1 MDTTTSPTALEAS
14 ERLEADALAAAEEH
28 DAALAAQ
35 QAEARY
41 ERLADAEMALHH
53 AMRAVIGPD
62 AYFEVIGHLDLDGF
76 GPGGFAARTRA
87 GGLTFM
93 VERPDNL
100 TATNVELLAPCPDC
114 GLETPY
120 GSHLASLTELGYAI
134 RQAKLPCAPCARG
147 ASTLEVTPA
156 KKPWVIGKH
165 GTPAEA
171 EAAAAALEVEG
182 YEVNVFPVGGGE
194 YPVGYVVAGHHFD
207 ARSW

>member
-1 MDTTTSPTALEAS
+1 MDTTTPSPTALEAG

-76 GPGGFAARTRA
+76 GPGGFAARARA

-93 VERPDNL
+93 VERPDNA
-100 TATNVELLAPCPDC
+100 TPTNVELLAPCPDC

-134 RQAKLPCAPCARG
+134 RQAKMPCAPCARG

-165 GTPAEA
+165 DTPAEA
-171 EAAAAALEVEG
+171 EIAAEELEAEG
-182 YEVNVFPVGGGE
+182 YEVNVFPVPAGE
-194 YPVGYVVAGHHFD
+194 RVAYVVAGHHFD
-207 ARSW
+207 PRSW